1 MNQHERDR
9 LAMTE
14 RSICE
19 GEKQIAHLSETIREL
34 ERKGNAFAAAR
45 AKKLLED
52 FQYDLNLARADLCS
66 FRADTQSHKKRA
78 S

>member
-19 GEKQIAHLSETIREL
+19 GEKQIARLSETIREL
-34 ERKGNAFAAAR
+34 ERKGNVFAAAR
-45 AKKLLED
+45 ARKLLED
-52 FQYDLNLARADLCS
+52 FQYDLNLARADLCA
-66 FRADTQSHKKRA
+66 FRADTQSHKRA

>member
-19 GEKQIAHLSETIREL
+19 GEKQIARLSETIREL

-45 AKKLLED
+45 ARKLLED
-52 FQYDLNLARADLCS
+52 FQYDLNLARVDLCA
-66 FRADTQSHKKRA
+66 FRADTQSHEKRA

>member
-14 RSICE
+14 LSICE
-19 GEKQIAHLSETIREL
+19 SEKQIARLSETIREL

-45 AKKLLED
+45 ARKLLED
-52 FQYDLNLARADLCS
+52 FQYDLNLARADLCA
-66 FRADTQSHKKRA
+66 FRADTESPRKRA

>member
-34 ERKGNAFAAAR
+34 ERKGNVFAAAR
-45 AKKLLED
+45 ARKLLENS
-52 FQYDLNLARADLCS
+52 QYDLNLARADLCA
-66 FRADTQSHKKRA
+66 FRADTQSHKRA

>member
-34 ERKGNAFAAAR
+34 ERKGNVFAAAR
-45 AKKLLED
+45 ARKLLED
-52 FQYDLNLARADLCS
+52 FQYDLNLARADLCA
-66 FRADTQSHKKRA
+66 FRADTQSHEKRA